1 MPYRFIKNMNAMINQ
16 LVKNDI
22 YLAVDSGVPTSGA
35 SGTGAGFAGPGST
48 YINTATGIIYTNI
61 GTKAIPQWVLSGGTA
76 IAGVGSDQA
85 LRLRFTTAQVNA
97 GATIIPAIPGW
108 KIRVLDMTMIAIG
121 GAATSNTSVRI
132 NATQGAATVQL
143 LDVAIAALTQSAVVR
158 AGAANAV
165 VRADGGS
172 FIANDVNT
180 PITIANNGAAMT
192 VATAIDVIISYQ
204 IEQ

>member
-1 MPYRFIKNMNAMINQ
+1 MAYRFIKNMMAVLDQM
-16 LVKNDI
+16 VKNDV
-22 YLAVDSGVPTSGA
+22 YFAVDAGVPTSGA
-35 SGTGAGFAGPGST
+35 SGTGAGFAGPGSQ
-48 YINTATGIIYTNI
+48 YINLSTGIVYSNI

-108 KIRVLDMTMIAIG
+108 KIRVLDMSMIAIG
-121 GAATSNTSVRI
+121 GAATGATTVVI
-132 NATQGAATVQL
+132 NGVQATVTVAL
-143 LDVAIAALTQSAVVR
+143 LSVAVAALTQGAVVR
-158 AGAANAV
+158 AGAANANV
-165 VRADGGS
+165 LADGLS

-180 PITIANNGAAMT
+180 PITIAKTGAGLAT
-192 VATAIDVIISYQ
+192 ATAIDVIISYQ